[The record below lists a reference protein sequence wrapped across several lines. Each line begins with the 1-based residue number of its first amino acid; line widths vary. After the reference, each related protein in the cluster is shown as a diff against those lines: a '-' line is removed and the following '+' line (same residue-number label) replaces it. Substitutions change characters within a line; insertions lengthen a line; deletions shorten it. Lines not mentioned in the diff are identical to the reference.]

1 MLHADLIKLYPSF
14 KFGDDYTTMG
24 SCTTDLSIM
33 IALGE
38 RPPDIGWSF
47 GGYTMV
53 CSELNFEVYIVSV
66 GLKVGLKRHRISKH
80 VVIVIIKGW
89 S

>member
-1 MLHADLIKLYPSF
+1 MLHADLIKLYLSF
-14 KFGDDYTTMG
+14 KSGDDYTTMG
-24 SCTTDLSIM
+24 SCTIDLSM
-33 IALGE
+33 IVLGE
-38 RPPDIGWSF
+38 RPPDIGRSF

>member
-1 MLHADLIKLYPSF
+1 MLHADLIKLYLSF
-14 KFGDDYTTMG
+14 KSGDDYTTMG
-24 SCTTDLSIM
+24 SCTTDLSM

-38 RPPDIGWSF
+38 RPLDIGWSF

-53 CSELNFEVYIVSV
+53 FSELNFEVYIVS
-66 GLKVGLKRHRISKH
+66 VGLKRHRISKH